1 MKLGTN
7 VSLSLQTAKQPMPN
21 STLAICRVMCI
32 TRCILYSFFC
42 YSKKI
47 PTFAGRNVE
56 VSIAN
61 KGLLITQIL
70 VVVMRGVEPHFKPQQ
85 P

>member
-32 TRCILYSFFC
+32 TRCMLYSFFC
-42 YSKKI
+42 YSKKHSDLQLY
-47 PTFAGRNVE
+47 AV
-56 VSIAN
+56 
-61 KGLLITQIL
+61 
-70 VVVMRGVEPHFKPQQ
+70 
-85 P
+85 